1 MSIPLSKLE
10 KFFYVDKLII
20 HSLDL
25 ALYQASVVVD
35 GKAQFITDDNGI
47 FLRAHS
53 LIEMQKKCKN
63 IKANKQVLVHQSAY
77 DEMVGLPEG
86 KRDNQLDVLVRDTK
100 LY

>member
-53 LIEMQKKCKN
+53 LIEMQNKCKN
-63 IKANKQVLVHQSAY
+63 IKANKPRSCHIDQQTQRPIARYTSCPVLRTFYLAQI
-77 DEMVGLPEG
+77 L
-86 KRDNQLDVLVRDTK
+86 
-100 LY
+100 

>member
-77 DEMVGLPEG
+77 DEMVGLPED
-86 KRDNQLDVLVRDTK
+86 KRDNQLEVLVKDTK

>member
-35 GKAQFITDDNGI
+35 GKAQFITDDTT
-47 FLRAHS
+47 LTPS
-53 LIEMQKKCKN
+53 KL
-63 IKANKQVLVHQSAY
+63 S
-77 DEMVGLPEG
+77 
-86 KRDNQLDVLVRDTK
+86 KR
-100 LY
+100 

>member
-1 MSIPLSKLE
+1 MSISLSKLE

-47 FLRAHS
+47 FLRAPYRDAK
-53 LIEMQKKCKN
+53 EVQEY
-63 IKANKQVLVHQSAY
+63 QS
-77 DEMVGLPEG
+77 
-86 KRDNQLDVLVRDTK
+86 K
-100 LY
+100 

>member
-35 GKAQFITDDNGI
+35 GKVQFITYDNGI

-63 IKANKQVLVHQSAY
+63 IKANKQVLVHKSAH

-86 KRDNQLDVLVRDTK
+86 KRDNQLEVLVRDTK